1 MRQDDPVRQS
11 VSSLAWWD
19 RLGVQWK
26 LHILIQGTLILI
38 FLVSQQW
45 IVQRFESQEGNE
57 VRSQAS
63 GIADGLINGMNM
75 LMVTG
80 KIGNPANRLLLLK
93 KMSDSPGV
101 VGLRIVRAKQVSDQF
116 GPGLPSEQAVDGYDR
131 EAIESRKPVF
141 LRTQSEN
148 GKPLLR
154 AVIPYIVS
162 ENFRGTNCLMCHHV
176 KVGSV
181 NGAASITI
189 DLSKEESRIQQIR
202 RLLWTGNIAF
212 QIGLSIVIAL
222 FTRIVI
228 VRDIEQP
235 SQKLQSTM
243 LKIRRDGDLSL
254 RAEID
259 GKYKNIDEMAET
271 FNLFVENLEEATKD
285 LMLFA
290 EVIKNTEEAII
301 ISDANNIIVSVN
313 RAFVRITGYSEAE
326 VIGKNPRLLSSGRQ
340 DKEFYLAMWQSIRET
355 GHWQG
360 EIWNRRKSGEIYPEW
375 LSISTVKNSRNE
387 IMRHVAIFMDIT
399 KRKEVEQRIHFLAY
413 YDPLTNLPN
422 RVLFGDRLGQ
432 ALAASRR
439 GGGKVA
445 LLFLDL
451 DRFKGIND
459 SLGHAA
465 GDLLLQ
471 SVADRLKLCIREM
484 DSICRQGGDEFMIML
499 PGIEKRDDVAAIAQK
514 IIAAMSEPH
523 HVDGRNLIVSFSI
536 GISIYPDDADN
547 SEALI
552 QSADAAM
559 YHAKE
564 HGRNNFQFFTADMN
578 AEALDL
584 LSLEADLRRAM
595 ANRELMIHY
604 QPQID
609 NATGEIVGVEALARW
624 FHPERGFVP
633 PSRFVSIAE
642 ESGLIGQLGEWVLR
656 TACAQNKQWQ
666 EEGLVKIPVAV
677 NLSALQFHQKDL
689 VEMIVGILH
698 ETGLE
703 PRYLELEL
711 TEGIIMKNAEST
723 IATLNALKQA
733 GIMLSIDDFGTG
745 YSSLSYLKR
754 FPIDKLKID
763 QSFISDIA
771 TNEDDAMITTT
782 IISMGHNLRLKVIA
796 EGVETEEQIGFL
808 REHQCDET
816 QGYYVSTPLSPEE
829 FAGFIKSRLA

>member
-1 MRQDDPVRQS
+1 MNP
-11 VSSLAWWD
+11 LAWWD
-19 RLGVQWK
+19 RLDVQWK
-26 LHILIQGTLILI
+26 LHILIQGALILI

-45 IVQRFESQEGNE
+45 IVQRFEAQGVNE
-57 VRSQAS
+57 VHSQAS
-63 GIADGLINGMNM
+63 DIADGLINGMNM
-75 LMVTG
+75 LMETG
-80 KIGNPANRLLLLK
+80 KIGDPANRLLLLK

-101 VGLRIVRAKQVSDQF
+101 RELRIVRAKQVSDQF
-116 GPGLPSEQAVDGYDR
+116 GPGLSSEQAVDYLDR
-131 EAIESRKPVF
+131 EAIESGKPVF
-141 LRTQSEN
+141 LRTRAAN

-181 NGAASITI
+181 NGAASIII
-189 DLSKEESRIQQIR
+189 DLSREESRIQQIK

-212 QIGLSIVIAL
+212 QIGLSILIAW

-235 SQKLQSTM
+235 SQKLQAAM
-243 LKIRRDGDLSL
+243 LKIRQEGDLSL
-254 RAEID
+254 RAEIE

-271 FNLFVENLEEATKD
+271 FNLFVENLERATKD
-285 LMLFA
+285 LVLFA

-301 ISDANNIIVSVN
+301 ISDANNVIVSVN

-326 VIGKNPRLLSSGRQ
+326 VIGKNPRILNSGRQ
-340 DKEFYLAMWQSIRET
+340 GKEFYQAMWQSIKEI
-355 GHWQG
+355 GYWQG

-399 KRKEVEQRIHFLAY
+399 KRKEVEQRIHLLAY
-413 YDPLTNLPN
+413 YDPLTSLPN

-451 DRFKGIND
+451 DRFKSIND

-465 GDLLLQ
+465 GDSLLQ

-484 DSICRQGGDEFMIML
+484 DSICRQGGDEFMVLL
-499 PGIEKRDDVAAIAQK
+499 PGIEKREDVAAIAQK
-514 IIAAMSEPH
+514 ILAAMSDPH
-523 HVDGRNLIVSFSI
+523 HIEGRNLVVSFSI
-536 GISIYPDDADN
+536 GISIYPADADTP
-547 SEALI
+547 EALI
-552 QSADAAM
+552 QNADAAM

-564 HGRNNFQFFTADMN
+564 HGRNNFQFFTPDMN

-584 LSLEADLRRAM
+584 LSLEADFRRAM
-595 ANRELMIHY
+595 VNGELQIYY

-609 NATGEIVGVEALARW
+609 NATGAIVGVEALARW
-624 FHPERGFVP
+624 LHPERGFVP

-656 TACAQNKQWQ
+656 TACAQNRKWQ
-666 EEGLVKIPVAV
+666 EDGIVKIPVAV

-689 VEMIVGILH
+689 VELIVGILH

-723 IATLNALKQA
+723 IATLNALKKA
-733 GIMLSIDDFGTG
+733 GVLLSIDDFGTG

-763 QSFISDIA
+763 QSFIRDIA
-771 TNEDDAMITTT
+771 TNENDALITTT
-782 IISMGHNLRLKVIA
+782 IISMGHNLRFRVIA
-796 EGVETEEQIGFL
+796 EGVETAEQISFL
-808 REHQCDET
+808 KEHQCDET
-816 QGYYVSTPLSPEE
+816 QGYYVSTPLPPEE
-829 FAGFIKSRLA
+829 FASFIKSRLD

>member
-1 MRQDDPVRQS
+1 MPMNP
-11 VSSLAWWD
+11 LAWWD
-19 RLGVQWK
+19 RLDVQWK
-26 LHILIQGTLILI
+26 LHILIQGALILI

-45 IVQRFESQEGNE
+45 IVQRFEAQGVNE
-57 VRSQAS
+57 VHSQAS
-63 GIADGLINGMNM
+63 DIADGLINGMNM
-75 LMVTG
+75 LMETG
-80 KIGNPANRLLLLK
+80 KIGDPANRLLLLK

-101 VGLRIVRAKQVSDQF
+101 RELRIVRAKQVSDQF
-116 GPGLPSEQAVDGYDR
+116 GPGLSSEQAVDYLDR
-131 EAIESRKPVF
+131 EAIESGKPVF
-141 LRTQSEN
+141 LRTRAAN

-181 NGAASITI
+181 NGAASIII
-189 DLSKEESRIQQIR
+189 DLSREESRIQQIK

-212 QIGLSIVIAL
+212 QIGLSILIAW

-235 SQKLQSTM
+235 SQKLQAAM
-243 LKIRRDGDLSL
+243 LKIRQEGDLSL
-254 RAEID
+254 RAEIE

-271 FNLFVENLEEATKD
+271 FNLFVENLERATKD
-285 LMLFA
+285 LVLFA

-301 ISDANNIIVSVN
+301 ISDANNVIVSVN

-326 VIGKNPRLLSSGRQ
+326 VIGKNPRILNSGRQ
-340 DKEFYLAMWQSIRET
+340 GKEFYQAMWQSIKEI
-355 GHWQG
+355 GYWQG

-399 KRKEVEQRIHFLAY
+399 KRKEVEQRIHLLAY
-413 YDPLTNLPN
+413 YDPLTSLPN

-451 DRFKGIND
+451 DRFKSIND

-465 GDLLLQ
+465 GDSLLQ

-484 DSICRQGGDEFMIML
+484 DSICRQGGDEFMVLL
-499 PGIEKRDDVAAIAQK
+499 PGIEKREDVAAIAQK
-514 IIAAMSEPH
+514 ILAAMSDPH
-523 HVDGRNLIVSFSI
+523 YIEGRNLVVSFSI
-536 GISIYPDDADN
+536 GISIYPADADTP
-547 SEALI
+547 EALI
-552 QSADAAM
+552 QNADAAM

-564 HGRNNFQFFTADMN
+564 HGRNNFQFFTPDMN

-584 LSLEADLRRAM
+584 LSLEADFRRAM
-595 ANRELMIHY
+595 VNGELQIYY

-609 NATGEIVGVEALARW
+609 NATGAIVGVEALARW
-624 FHPERGFVP
+624 LHPERGFVP

-656 TACAQNKQWQ
+656 TACAQNRKWQ
-666 EEGLVKIPVAV
+666 EDGIVKIPVAV

-689 VEMIVGILH
+689 VELIVGILH

-723 IATLNALKQA
+723 IATLNALKKA
-733 GIMLSIDDFGTG
+733 GVLLSIDDFGTG

-763 QSFISDIA
+763 QSFIRDVA
-771 TNEDDAMITTT
+771 TNENDALITTT
-782 IISMGHNLRLKVIA
+782 IISMGHNLRFKVIA
-796 EGVETEEQIGFL
+796 EGVETAEQISFL
-808 REHQCDET
+808 KEHQCDET
-816 QGYYVSTPLSPEE
+816 QGYYVSTPLPPEKLVR
-829 FAGFIKSRLA
+829 FIQSRAA

>member
-1 MRQDDPVRQS
+1 MPMNP
-11 VSSLAWWD
+11 LAWWD
-19 RLGVQWK
+19 RLDVQWK
-26 LHILIQGTLILI
+26 LHILIQGALILI
-38 FLVSQQW
+38 FLISQQW
-45 IVQRFESQEGNE
+45 IVQRFEAQGVNE
-57 VRSQAS
+57 VHSQAS
-63 GIADGLINGMNM
+63 DIADGLINGMNM
-75 LMVTG
+75 LMETG
-80 KIGNPANRLLLLK
+80 KIGDPANRLLLLK

-101 VGLRIVRAKQVSDQF
+101 RELRIVRAKQVSDQF
-116 GPGLPSEQAVDGYDR
+116 GPGLSSEQAVDYLDR
-131 EAIESRKPVF
+131 EAIESGKPVF
-141 LRTQSEN
+141 LRTRAAN
-148 GKPLLR
+148 GNPLLR

-181 NGAASITI
+181 NGAASIII
-189 DLSKEESRIQQIR
+189 DLSREESRIQQIK

-212 QIGLSIVIAL
+212 QIGLSILIAW

-235 SQKLQSTM
+235 SQKLQAAM
-243 LKIRRDGDLSL
+243 LKIRQEGDLSL
-254 RAEID
+254 RAEIE

-271 FNLFVENLEEATKD
+271 FNLFVENLERATKD
-285 LMLFA
+285 LVLFA

-301 ISDANNIIVSVN
+301 ISDANNVIVSVN

-326 VIGKNPRLLSSGRQ
+326 VIGKNPRILNSGRQ
-340 DKEFYLAMWQSIRET
+340 GKEFYQAMWQSIKEI
-355 GHWQG
+355 GYWQG

-399 KRKEVEQRIHFLAY
+399 KRKEVEQRIHLLAY
-413 YDPLTNLPN
+413 YDPLTSLPN

-451 DRFKGIND
+451 DRFKSIND

-465 GDLLLQ
+465 GDSLLQ

-484 DSICRQGGDEFMIML
+484 DSICRQGGDEFMVLL
-499 PGIEKRDDVAAIAQK
+499 PGIEKREDVAAIAQK
-514 IIAAMSEPH
+514 ILAAMSDPH
-523 HVDGRNLIVSFSI
+523 YIEGRNLVVSFSI
-536 GISIYPDDADN
+536 GISIYPADADTP
-547 SEALI
+547 EALI
-552 QSADAAM
+552 QNADAAM

-564 HGRNNFQFFTADMN
+564 HGRNNFQFFTPDMN

-584 LSLEADLRRAM
+584 LSLEADFRRAM
-595 ANRELMIHY
+595 VNGELQIYY

-609 NATGEIVGVEALARW
+609 NATGAIVGVEALARW
-624 FHPERGFVP
+624 LHPERGFVP

-656 TACAQNKQWQ
+656 TACAQNRKWQ
-666 EEGLVKIPVAV
+666 EDGIVKIPVAV

-689 VEMIVGILH
+689 VELIVGILH

-723 IATLNALKQA
+723 IATLNALKKA
-733 GIMLSIDDFGTG
+733 GVLLSIDDFGTG

-763 QSFISDIA
+763 QSFIRDVA
-771 TNEDDAMITTT
+771 TNENDALITTT
-782 IISMGHNLRLKVIA
+782 IISMGHNLRFKVIA
-796 EGVETEEQIGFL
+796 EGVETAEQISFL
-808 REHQCDET
+808 KEHQCDET
-816 QGYYVSTPLSPEE
+816 QGYYISTPLSPEKLVR
-829 FAGFIKSRLA
+829 FIQSRAA

>member
-1 MRQDDPVRQS
+1 MPMNP
-11 VSSLAWWD
+11 LAWWD
-19 RLGVQWK
+19 RLDVQWK
-26 LHILIQGTLILI
+26 LHILIQGALILI

-45 IVQRFESQEGNE
+45 IVQRFEAQGVNE
-57 VRSQAS
+57 VHSQAS
-63 GIADGLINGMNM
+63 DIADGLINGMNM
-75 LMVTG
+75 LMETG
-80 KIGNPANRLLLLK
+80 KIGDPANRLLLLK

-101 VGLRIVRAKQVSDQF
+101 RELRIVRAKQVSDQF
-116 GPGLPSEQAVDGYDR
+116 GPGLSSEQAVDYLDR
-131 EAIESRKPVF
+131 EAIESGKPVF
-141 LRTQSEN
+141 LRTRAAN
-148 GKPLLR
+148 GNPLLR

-181 NGAASITI
+181 NGAASIII
-189 DLSKEESRIQQIR
+189 DLSREESRIQQIK

-212 QIGLSIVIAL
+212 QIGLSILIAW

-235 SQKLQSTM
+235 SQKLQAAM
-243 LKIRRDGDLSL
+243 LKIRQEGDLSL
-254 RAEID
+254 RAEIE

-271 FNLFVENLEEATKD
+271 FNLFVENLERATKD
-285 LMLFA
+285 LVLFA

-301 ISDANNIIVSVN
+301 ISDANNVIVSVN

-326 VIGKNPRLLSSGRQ
+326 VIGKNPRILNSGRQ
-340 DKEFYLAMWQSIRET
+340 GKEFYQAMWQSIKEI
-355 GHWQG
+355 GYWQG

-399 KRKEVEQRIHFLAY
+399 KRKEVEQRIHLLAY
-413 YDPLTNLPN
+413 YDPLTSLPN

-439 GGGKVA
+439 GGGKVV

-451 DRFKGIND
+451 DRFKSIND

-465 GDLLLQ
+465 GDSLLQ

-484 DSICRQGGDEFMIML
+484 DSICRQGGDEFMVLL
-499 PGIEKRDDVAAIAQK
+499 PGIEKREDVATITQK
-514 IIAAMSEPH
+514 ILAAMSDPH
-523 HVDGRNLIVSFSI
+523 YIEGRNLVVSFSI
-536 GISIYPDDADN
+536 GISIYPADADTP
-547 SEALI
+547 EALI
-552 QSADAAM
+552 QNADAAM

-564 HGRNNFQFFTADMN
+564 HGRNNFQFFTPDMN

-584 LSLEADLRRAM
+584 LSLEADFRRAM
-595 ANRELMIHY
+595 VNGELQIYY

-609 NATGEIVGVEALARW
+609 NATGAIVGVEALARW
-624 FHPERGFVP
+624 LHPERGFVP

-656 TACAQNKQWQ
+656 TACAQNRKWQ
-666 EEGLVKIPVAV
+666 EDGIVKIPVAV

-689 VEMIVGILH
+689 VELIVGILH

-723 IATLNALKQA
+723 IATLNALKKA
-733 GIMLSIDDFGTG
+733 GVLLSIDDFGTG

-763 QSFISDIA
+763 QSFIRDIA
-771 TNEDDAMITTT
+771 TNENDALITTT
-782 IISMGHNLRLKVIA
+782 IISMGHNLRFRVIA
-796 EGVETEEQIGFL
+796 EGVETAEQISFL
-808 REHQCDET
+808 KEHQCDET
-816 QGYYVSTPLSPEE
+816 QGYFVSTPLPPEE
-829 FAGFIKSRLA
+829 FASFIKSRLD

>member
-1 MRQDDPVRQS
+1 MPMNP
-11 VSSLAWWD
+11 LAWWD
-19 RLGVQWK
+19 RLDVQWK
-26 LHILIQGTLILI
+26 LHILIQGALILI

-45 IVQRFESQEGNE
+45 IVQRFEAQGVNE
-57 VRSQAS
+57 VHSQAS
-63 GIADGLINGMNM
+63 DIADGLINGMNM
-75 LMVTG
+75 LMETG
-80 KIGNPANRLLLLK
+80 KIGDPANRLLLLK

-101 VGLRIVRAKQVSDQF
+101 RELRIVRAKQVSDQF
-116 GPGLPSEQAVDGYDR
+116 GPGLSSEQAVDYLDR
-131 EAIESRKPVF
+131 EAIESGKPVF
-141 LRTQSEN
+141 LRTRAAN

-181 NGAASITI
+181 NGAASIII
-189 DLSKEESRIQQIR
+189 DLSREESRIQQIK

-212 QIGLSIVIAL
+212 QIGLSILIAW

-235 SQKLQSTM
+235 SQKLQAAM
-243 LKIRRDGDLSL
+243 LKIRQEGDLSL
-254 RAEID
+254 RAEIE

-271 FNLFVENLEEATKD
+271 FNLFVENLERATKD
-285 LMLFA
+285 LVLFA

-301 ISDANNIIVSVN
+301 ISDANNVIVSVN

-326 VIGKNPRLLSSGRQ
+326 VIGKNPRILNSGRQ
-340 DKEFYLAMWQSIRET
+340 GKEFYQAMWQSIKEI
-355 GHWQG
+355 GYWQG

-399 KRKEVEQRIHFLAY
+399 KRKEVEQRIHLLAY
-413 YDPLTNLPN
+413 YDPLTSLPN

-451 DRFKGIND
+451 DRFKSIND

-465 GDLLLQ
+465 GDSLLQ

-484 DSICRQGGDEFMIML
+484 DSICRQGGDEFMVLL
-499 PGIEKRDDVAAIAQK
+499 PGIEKREDVAAIAQK
-514 IIAAMSEPH
+514 ILAAMSDPH
-523 HVDGRNLIVSFSI
+523 HIEGRNLVVSFSI
-536 GISIYPDDADN
+536 GISIYPADADTP
-547 SEALI
+547 EALI
-552 QSADAAM
+552 QNADAAM

-564 HGRNNFQFFTADMN
+564 HGRNNFQFFTPDMN

-584 LSLEADLRRAM
+584 LSLEADFRRAM
-595 ANRELMIHY
+595 VNGELQIYY

-609 NATGEIVGVEALARW
+609 NATGAIVGVEALARW
-624 FHPERGFVP
+624 LHPERGFVP

-656 TACAQNKQWQ
+656 TACAQNRKWQ
-666 EEGLVKIPVAV
+666 EDGIVKIPVAV

-689 VEMIVGILH
+689 VELIVGILH

-723 IATLNALKQA
+723 IATLNALKKA
-733 GIMLSIDDFGTG
+733 GVLLSIDDFGTG

-763 QSFISDIA
+763 QSFIRDIA
-771 TNEDDAMITTT
+771 TNENDALITTT
-782 IISMGHNLRLKVIA
+782 IISMGHNLRFRVIA
-796 EGVETEEQIGFL
+796 EGVETAEQISFL
-808 REHQCDET
+808 KEHQCDET
-816 QGYYVSTPLSPEE
+816 QGYFVSTPLPPEKLVR
-829 FAGFIKSRLA
+829 FIQSRAA

>member
-1 MRQDDPVRQS
+1 MPMNP
-11 VSSLAWWD
+11 LAWWD

-26 LHILIQGTLILI
+26 LHILIQGALILI

-45 IVQRFESQEGNE
+45 IVQRFEAQGVNE
-57 VRSQAS
+57 VHSQAS
-63 GIADGLINGMNM
+63 DIADGLINGMNM
-75 LMVTG
+75 LMETG
-80 KIGNPANRLLLLK
+80 KIGDPANRLLLLK

-101 VGLRIVRAKQVSDQF
+101 RELRIVRAKQVSDQF
-116 GPGLPSEQAVDGYDR
+116 GPGLSSEQAVDYLDR
-131 EAIESRKPVF
+131 EAIESGKPVF
-141 LRTQSEN
+141 LRTRAAN
-148 GKPLLR
+148 GNPLLR

-181 NGAASITI
+181 NGAASIII
-189 DLSKEESRIQQIR
+189 DLSREESRIQQIK

-212 QIGLSIVIAL
+212 QIGLSILIAW

-235 SQKLQSTM
+235 SQKLQAAM
-243 LKIRRDGDLSL
+243 LKIRQEGDLSL
-254 RAEID
+254 RAEIE

-271 FNLFVENLEEATKD
+271 FNLFVENLERATKD
-285 LMLFA
+285 LVLFA

-301 ISDANNIIVSVN
+301 ISDANNVIVSVN

-326 VIGKNPRLLSSGRQ
+326 VIGKNPRILNSGRQ
-340 DKEFYLAMWQSIRET
+340 GKEFYQAMWQSIKEI
-355 GHWQG
+355 GYWQG

-399 KRKEVEQRIHFLAY
+399 KRKEVEQRIHLLAY
-413 YDPLTNLPN
+413 YDPLTSLPN

-451 DRFKGIND
+451 DRFKSIND

-465 GDLLLQ
+465 GDSLLQ

-484 DSICRQGGDEFMIML
+484 DSICRQGGDEFMVLL
-499 PGIEKRDDVAAIAQK
+499 PGIEKREDVAAIAQK
-514 IIAAMSEPH
+514 IIAAMSDPH
-523 HVDGRNLIVSFSI
+523 YIEGRNLVVSFSI
-536 GISIYPDDADN
+536 GISIYPADADTP
-547 SEALI
+547 EALI
-552 QSADAAM
+552 QNADAAM

-564 HGRNNFQFFTADMN
+564 HGRNNFQFFTPDMN

-584 LSLEADLRRAM
+584 LSLEADFRRAM
-595 ANRELMIHY
+595 VNGELQIYY

-609 NATGEIVGVEALARW
+609 NATGAIVGVEALARW
-624 FHPERGFVP
+624 LHPERGFVP

-656 TACAQNKQWQ
+656 TACAQNRKWQ
-666 EEGLVKIPVAV
+666 EDGIVKIPVAV

-689 VEMIVGILH
+689 VELIVGILH

-723 IATLNALKQA
+723 IATLNALKKA
-733 GIMLSIDDFGTG
+733 GVLLSIDDFGTG

-763 QSFISDIA
+763 QSFIRDVA
-771 TNEDDAMITTT
+771 TNENDALITTT
-782 IISMGHNLRLKVIA
+782 IISMGHNLRFRVIA
-796 EGVETEEQIGFL
+796 EGVETAEQISFL
-808 REHQCDET
+808 KEHQCDET
-816 QGYYVSTPLSPEE
+816 QGYFVSTPLPPEE
-829 FAGFIKSRLA
+829 FASFIKSRLD

>member
-1 MRQDDPVRQS
+1 MNP
-11 VSSLAWWD
+11 LAWWD

-26 LHILIQGTLILI
+26 LHILIQGALILI

-45 IVQRFESQEGNE
+45 IVQRFEAQGVNE
-57 VRSQAS
+57 VHSQAS
-63 GIADGLINGMNM
+63 DIADGLINGMNM
-75 LMVTG
+75 LMETG
-80 KIGNPANRLLLLK
+80 KIGDPANRLLLLK

-101 VGLRIVRAKQVSDQF
+101 RELRIVRAKQVSDQF
-116 GPGLPSEQAVDGYDR
+116 GPGLSSEQAVDYLDR
-131 EAIESRKPVF
+131 EAIESGKPVF
-141 LRTQSEN
+141 LRTRAAN
-148 GKPLLR
+148 GNPLLR

-181 NGAASITI
+181 NGAASIII
-189 DLSKEESRIQQIR
+189 DLSREESRIQQIK

-212 QIGLSIVIAL
+212 QIGLSILIAW

-235 SQKLQSTM
+235 SQKLQAAM
-243 LKIRRDGDLSL
+243 LKIRQEGDLSL
-254 RAEID
+254 RAEIE

-271 FNLFVENLEEATKD
+271 FNLFVENLERATKD
-285 LMLFA
+285 LVLFA

-301 ISDANNIIVSVN
+301 ISDANNVIVSVN

-326 VIGKNPRLLSSGRQ
+326 VIGKNPRILNSGRQ
-340 DKEFYLAMWQSIRET
+340 GKEFYQAMWQSIKEI
-355 GHWQG
+355 GYWQG

-399 KRKEVEQRIHFLAY
+399 KRKEVEQRIHLLAY
-413 YDPLTNLPN
+413 YDPLTSLPN

-451 DRFKGIND
+451 DRFKSIND

-465 GDLLLQ
+465 GDSLLQ

-484 DSICRQGGDEFMIML
+484 DSICRQGGDEFMVLL
-499 PGIEKRDDVAAIAQK
+499 PGIEKREDVAAIAQK
-514 IIAAMSEPH
+514 IIAAMSDPH
-523 HVDGRNLIVSFSI
+523 YIEGRNLVVSFSI
-536 GISIYPDDADN
+536 GISIYPADADTP
-547 SEALI
+547 EALI
-552 QSADAAM
+552 QNADAAM

-564 HGRNNFQFFTADMN
+564 HGRNNFQFFTPDMN

-584 LSLEADLRRAM
+584 LSLEADFRRAM
-595 ANRELMIHY
+595 VNGELQIYY

-609 NATGEIVGVEALARW
+609 NATGAIVGVEALARW
-624 FHPERGFVP
+624 LHPERGFVP

-656 TACAQNKQWQ
+656 TACAQNRKWQ
-666 EEGLVKIPVAV
+666 EDGIVKIPVAV

-689 VEMIVGILH
+689 VELIVGILH

-723 IATLNALKQA
+723 IATLNALKKA
-733 GIMLSIDDFGTG
+733 GVLLSIDDFGTG

-763 QSFISDIA
+763 QSFIRDVA
-771 TNEDDAMITTT
+771 TNENDALITTT
-782 IISMGHNLRLKVIA
+782 IISMGHNLRFRVIA
-796 EGVETEEQIGFL
+796 EGVETAEQISFL
-808 REHQCDET
+808 KEHQCDET
-816 QGYYVSTPLSPEE
+816 QGYFVSTPLPPEE
-829 FAGFIKSRLA
+829 FASFIKSRLD

>member
-1 MRQDDPVRQS
+1 MPMNP
-11 VSSLAWWD
+11 LAWWD
-19 RLGVQWK
+19 RLDVQWK
-26 LHILIQGTLILI
+26 LHILIQGALILI

-45 IVQRFESQEGNE
+45 IVQRFEAQGVNE
-57 VRSQAS
+57 VHSQAS
-63 GIADGLINGMNM
+63 DIADGLINGMNM
-75 LMVTG
+75 LMETG
-80 KIGNPANRLLLLK
+80 KIGDPANRLLLLK

-101 VGLRIVRAKQVSDQF
+101 RELRIVRAKQVSDQF
-116 GPGLPSEQAVDGYDR
+116 GPGLSSEQAVDYLDR
-131 EAIESRKPVF
+131 EAIESGKPVF
-141 LRTQSEN
+141 LRTRAAN

-181 NGAASITI
+181 NGAASIII
-189 DLSKEESRIQQIR
+189 DLSREESRIQQIK

-212 QIGLSIVIAL
+212 QIGLSILIAW

-235 SQKLQSTM
+235 SQKLQAAM
-243 LKIRRDGDLSL
+243 LKIRQEGDLSL
-254 RAEID
+254 RAEIE

-271 FNLFVENLEEATKD
+271 FNLFVENLERATKD
-285 LMLFA
+285 LVLFA

-301 ISDANNIIVSVN
+301 ISDANNVIVSVN

-326 VIGKNPRLLSSGRQ
+326 VIGKNPRILNSGRQ
-340 DKEFYLAMWQSIRET
+340 GKEFYQAMWQSIKEI
-355 GHWQG
+355 GYWQG

-399 KRKEVEQRIHFLAY
+399 KRKEVEQRIHLLAY
-413 YDPLTNLPN
+413 YDPLTSLPN

-451 DRFKGIND
+451 DRFKSIND

-465 GDLLLQ
+465 GDSLLQ

-484 DSICRQGGDEFMIML
+484 DSICRQGGDEFMVLL
-499 PGIEKRDDVAAIAQK
+499 PGIEKREDVAAIAQK
-514 IIAAMSEPH
+514 ILAAMSDPH
-523 HVDGRNLIVSFSI
+523 HIEGRNLVVSFSI
-536 GISIYPDDADN
+536 GISIYPADADTP
-547 SEALI
+547 EALI
-552 QSADAAM
+552 QNADAAM

-564 HGRNNFQFFTADMN
+564 HGRNNFQFFTPDMN

-584 LSLEADLRRAM
+584 LSLEADFRRAM
-595 ANRELMIHY
+595 VNGELQIYY

-609 NATGEIVGVEALARW
+609 NATGAIVGVEALARW
-624 FHPERGFVP
+624 LHPERGFVP

-656 TACAQNKQWQ
+656 TACAQNRKWQ
-666 EEGLVKIPVAV
+666 EDGIVKIPVAV

-689 VEMIVGILH
+689 VELIVGILH

-723 IATLNALKQA
+723 IATLNALKKA
-733 GIMLSIDDFGTG
+733 GVLLSIDDFGTG

-763 QSFISDIA
+763 QSFIRDIA
-771 TNEDDAMITTT
+771 TNENDALITTT
-782 IISMGHNLRLKVIA
+782 IISMGHNLRFRVIA
-796 EGVETEEQIGFL
+796 EGVETAEQISFL
-808 REHQCDET
+808 KEHQCDET
-816 QGYYVSTPLSPEE
+816 QGYYVSTPLPPEE
-829 FAGFIKSRLA
+829 FASFIKSRLD

>member
-1 MRQDDPVRQS
+1 MNP
-11 VSSLAWWD
+11 LAWWD
-19 RLGVQWK
+19 RLDVQWK
-26 LHILIQGTLILI
+26 LHILIQGALILI
-38 FLVSQQW
+38 FLISQQW
-45 IVQRFESQEGNE
+45 IVQRFEAQGVNE
-57 VRSQAS
+57 VHSQAS
-63 GIADGLINGMNM
+63 DIADGLINGMNM
-75 LMVTG
+75 LMETG
-80 KIGNPANRLLLLK
+80 KIGDPANRLLLLK

-101 VGLRIVRAKQVSDQF
+101 RELRIVRAKQVSDQF
-116 GPGLPSEQAVDGYDR
+116 GPGLSSEQAVDYLDR
-131 EAIESRKPVF
+131 EAIESGKPVF
-141 LRTQSEN
+141 LRTRAAN
-148 GKPLLR
+148 GNPLLR

-181 NGAASITI
+181 NGAASIII
-189 DLSKEESRIQQIR
+189 DLSREESRIQQIK

-212 QIGLSIVIAL
+212 QIGLSILIAW

-235 SQKLQSTM
+235 SQKLQAAM
-243 LKIRRDGDLSL
+243 LKIRQEGDLSL
-254 RAEID
+254 RAEIE

-271 FNLFVENLEEATKD
+271 FNLFVENLERATKD
-285 LMLFA
+285 LVLFA

-301 ISDANNIIVSVN
+301 ISDANNVIVSVN

-326 VIGKNPRLLSSGRQ
+326 VIGKNPRILNSGRQ
-340 DKEFYLAMWQSIRET
+340 GKEFYQAMWQSIKEI
-355 GHWQG
+355 GYWQG

-399 KRKEVEQRIHFLAY
+399 KRKEVEQRIHLLAY
-413 YDPLTNLPN
+413 YDPLTSLPN

-484 DSICRQGGDEFMIML
+484 DSICRQGGDEFMVLL
-499 PGIEKRDDVAAIAQK
+499 PGIEKREDVAAIAQK
-514 IIAAMSEPH
+514 ILAAMSDPH
-523 HVDGRNLIVSFSI
+523 YIEGRNLVVSFSI
-536 GISIYPDDADN
+536 GISIYPADADTP
-547 SEALI
+547 EALI
-552 QSADAAM
+552 QNADAAM

-564 HGRNNFQFFTADMN
+564 HGRNNFQFFTPDMN

-584 LSLEADLRRAM
+584 LSLEADFRRAM
-595 ANRELMIHY
+595 VNGELQIYY

-609 NATGEIVGVEALARW
+609 NATGAIVGVEALARW
-624 FHPERGFVP
+624 LHPERGFVP

-656 TACAQNKQWQ
+656 TACAQNRKWQ
-666 EEGLVKIPVAV
+666 EDGIVKIPVAV

-689 VEMIVGILH
+689 VELIVGILH

-723 IATLNALKQA
+723 IATLNALKKA
-733 GIMLSIDDFGTG
+733 GVLLSIDDFGTG

-763 QSFISDIA
+763 QSFIRDVA
-771 TNEDDAMITTT
+771 TNENDALITTT
-782 IISMGHNLRLKVIA
+782 IISMGHNLRFKVIA
-796 EGVETEEQIGFL
+796 EGVETAEQISFL
-808 REHQCDET
+808 KEHQCDET
-816 QGYYVSTPLSPEE
+816 QGYYVSTPLPPEKLVR
-829 FAGFIKSRLA
+829 FIQSRAA

>member
-1 MRQDDPVRQS
+1 MNP
-11 VSSLAWWD
+11 LAWWD

-26 LHILIQGTLILI
+26 LHILIQGALILI

-45 IVQRFESQEGNE
+45 IVQRFEAQGVNE
-57 VRSQAS
+57 VHSQAS
-63 GIADGLINGMNM
+63 DIADGLINGMNM
-75 LMVTG
+75 LMETG
-80 KIGNPANRLLLLK
+80 KIGDPANRLLLLK

-101 VGLRIVRAKQVSDQF
+101 RELRIVRAKQVSDQF
-116 GPGLPSEQAVDGYDR
+116 GPGLSSEQAVDYLDR
-131 EAIESRKPVF
+131 EAIESGKPVF
-141 LRTQSEN
+141 LRTRAAN

-181 NGAASITI
+181 NGAASIII
-189 DLSKEESRIQQIR
+189 DLSREESRIQQIK

-212 QIGLSIVIAL
+212 QIGLSILIAW

-235 SQKLQSTM
+235 SQKLQAAM
-243 LKIRRDGDLSL
+243 LKIRQEGDLSL
-254 RAEID
+254 RAEIE

-271 FNLFVENLEEATKD
+271 FNLFVENLERATKD
-285 LMLFA
+285 LVLFA

-301 ISDANNIIVSVN
+301 ISDANNVIVSVN

-326 VIGKNPRLLSSGRQ
+326 VIGKNPRILNSGRQ
-340 DKEFYLAMWQSIRET
+340 GKEFYQAMWQSIKEI
-355 GHWQG
+355 GYWQG

-399 KRKEVEQRIHFLAY
+399 KRKEVEQRIHLLAY
-413 YDPLTNLPN
+413 YDPLTSLPN

-451 DRFKGIND
+451 DRFKSIND

-465 GDLLLQ
+465 GDSLLQ

-484 DSICRQGGDEFMIML
+484 DSICRQGGDEFMVLL
-499 PGIEKRDDVAAIAQK
+499 PGIEKREDVAAIAQK
-514 IIAAMSEPH
+514 ILAAMSDPH
-523 HVDGRNLIVSFSI
+523 YIEGRNLVVSFSI
-536 GISIYPDDADN
+536 GISIYPADADTP
-547 SEALI
+547 EALI
-552 QSADAAM
+552 QNADAAM

-564 HGRNNFQFFTADMN
+564 HGRNNFQFFTPDMN

-584 LSLEADLRRAM
+584 LSLEADFRRAM
-595 ANRELMIHY
+595 VNGELQIYY

-609 NATGEIVGVEALARW
+609 NATGAIVGVEALARW
-624 FHPERGFVP
+624 LHPERGFVP

-656 TACAQNKQWQ
+656 TACAQNRKWQ
-666 EEGLVKIPVAV
+666 EDGIVKIPVAV

-689 VEMIVGILH
+689 VELIVGILH

-723 IATLNALKQA
+723 IATLNALKKA
-733 GIMLSIDDFGTG
+733 GVLLSIDDFGTG

-763 QSFISDIA
+763 QSFIRDVA
-771 TNEDDAMITTT
+771 TNENDALITTT
-782 IISMGHNLRLKVIA
+782 IISMGHNLRFRVIA
-796 EGVETEEQIGFL
+796 EGVETAEQISFL
-808 REHQCDET
+808 KEHQCDET
-816 QGYYVSTPLSPEE
+816 QGYYVSTPLPPEKLVR
-829 FAGFIKSRLA
+829 FIQSRAA

>member
-1 MRQDDPVRQS
+1 MPMNP
-11 VSSLAWWD
+11 LAWWD
-19 RLGVQWK
+19 RLDVQWK
-26 LHILIQGTLILI
+26 LHILIQGALILI

-45 IVQRFESQEGNE
+45 IVQRFEAQGVNE
-57 VRSQAS
+57 VHSQAS
-63 GIADGLINGMNM
+63 DIADGLINGMNM
-75 LMVTG
+75 LMETG
-80 KIGNPANRLLLLK
+80 KIGDPANRLLLLK

-101 VGLRIVRAKQVSDQF
+101 RELRIVRAKQVSDQF
-116 GPGLPSEQAVDGYDR
+116 GPGLSSEQAVDYLDR
-131 EAIESRKPVF
+131 EAIESGKPVF
-141 LRTQSEN
+141 LRTRAAN

-181 NGAASITI
+181 NGAASIII
-189 DLSKEESRIQQIR
+189 DLSREESRIQQIK

-212 QIGLSIVIAL
+212 QIGLSILIAW

-235 SQKLQSTM
+235 SQKLQAAM
-243 LKIRRDGDLSL
+243 LKIRQEGDLSL
-254 RAEID
+254 RAEIE

-271 FNLFVENLEEATKD
+271 FNLFVENLERATKD
-285 LMLFA
+285 LVLFA

-301 ISDANNIIVSVN
+301 ISDANNVIVSVN

-326 VIGKNPRLLSSGRQ
+326 VIGKNPRILNSGRQ
-340 DKEFYLAMWQSIRET
+340 GKEFYQAMWQSIKEI
-355 GHWQG
+355 GYWQG

-399 KRKEVEQRIHFLAY
+399 KRKEVEQRIHLLAY
-413 YDPLTNLPN
+413 YDPLTSLPN

-451 DRFKGIND
+451 DRFKSIND

-465 GDLLLQ
+465 GDSLLQ

-484 DSICRQGGDEFMIML
+484 DSICRQGGDEFMVLL
-499 PGIEKRDDVAAIAQK
+499 PGIEKREDVAAIAQK
-514 IIAAMSEPH
+514 ILAAMSDPH
-523 HVDGRNLIVSFSI
+523 YIEGRNLVVSFSI
-536 GISIYPDDADN
+536 GISIYPADADTP
-547 SEALI
+547 EALI
-552 QSADAAM
+552 QNADAAM

-564 HGRNNFQFFTADMN
+564 HGRNNFQFFTPDMN

-584 LSLEADLRRAM
+584 LSLEADFRRAM
-595 ANRELMIHY
+595 VNGELQIYY

-609 NATGEIVGVEALARW
+609 NATGAIVGVEALARW
-624 FHPERGFVP
+624 LHPERGFVP

-656 TACAQNKQWQ
+656 TACAQNRKWQ
-666 EEGLVKIPVAV
+666 EDGIVKIPVAV

-689 VEMIVGILH
+689 VELIVGILH

-723 IATLNALKQA
+723 IATLNALKKA
-733 GIMLSIDDFGTG
+733 GVLLSIDDFGTG

-763 QSFISDIA
+763 QSFIRDVA
-771 TNEDDAMITTT
+771 TNENDALITTT
-782 IISMGHNLRLKVIA
+782 IISMGHNLRFRVIA
-796 EGVETEEQIGFL
+796 EGVETAEQISFL
-808 REHQCDET
+808 KEHQCDET
-816 QGYYVSTPLSPEE
+816 QGYYVSTPLPPEKLVR
-829 FAGFIKSRLA
+829 FIQSRAA

>member
-1 MRQDDPVRQS
+1 MPMNP
-11 VSSLAWWD
+11 LAWWD
-19 RLGVQWK
+19 RLDVQWK
-26 LHILIQGTLILI
+26 LHILIQGALILI

-45 IVQRFESQEGNE
+45 IVQRFEAQGVNE
-57 VRSQAS
+57 VHSQAS
-63 GIADGLINGMNM
+63 DIADGLINGMNM
-75 LMVTG
+75 LMETG
-80 KIGNPANRLLLLK
+80 KIGDPANRLLLLK

-101 VGLRIVRAKQVSDQF
+101 RELRIVRAKQVSDQF
-116 GPGLPSEQAVDGYDR
+116 GPGLSSEQAVDYLDR
-131 EAIESRKPVF
+131 EAIESGKPVF
-141 LRTQSEN
+141 LRTRAAN
-148 GKPLLR
+148 GNPLLR

-181 NGAASITI
+181 NGAASIII
-189 DLSKEESRIQQIR
+189 DLSREESRIQQIK

-212 QIGLSIVIAL
+212 QIGLSILIAW

-235 SQKLQSTM
+235 SQKLQAAM
-243 LKIRRDGDLSL
+243 LKIRQEGDLSL
-254 RAEID
+254 RAEIE

-271 FNLFVENLEEATKD
+271 FNLFVENLERATKD
-285 LMLFA
+285 LVLFA

-301 ISDANNIIVSVN
+301 ISDANNVIVSVN

-326 VIGKNPRLLSSGRQ
+326 VIGKNPRILNSGRQ
-340 DKEFYLAMWQSIRET
+340 GKEFYQAMWQSIKEI
-355 GHWQG
+355 GYWQG

-399 KRKEVEQRIHFLAY
+399 KRKEVEQRIHLLAY
-413 YDPLTNLPN
+413 YDPLTSLPN

-451 DRFKGIND
+451 DRFKSIND

-465 GDLLLQ
+465 GDSLLQ

-484 DSICRQGGDEFMIML
+484 DSICRQGGDEFMVLL
-499 PGIEKRDDVAAIAQK
+499 PGIEKREDVATIAQK
-514 IIAAMSEPH
+514 ILAAMSDPH
-523 HVDGRNLIVSFSI
+523 YIEGRNLVVSFSI
-536 GISIYPDDADN
+536 GISIYPADADTP
-547 SEALI
+547 EALI
-552 QSADAAM
+552 QNADAAM

-564 HGRNNFQFFTADMN
+564 HGRNNFQFFTPDMN

-584 LSLEADLRRAM
+584 LSLEADFRRAM
-595 ANRELMIHY
+595 VNGEFQIYY

-609 NATGEIVGVEALARW
+609 NATGAIVGVEALARW
-624 FHPERGFVP
+624 LHPERGFVP

-656 TACAQNKQWQ
+656 TACAQNRKWQ
-666 EEGLVKIPVAV
+666 EDGIVKIPVAV

-689 VEMIVGILH
+689 VELIVGILH

-723 IATLNALKQA
+723 IATLNALKKA
-733 GIMLSIDDFGTG
+733 GVLLSIDDFGTG

-763 QSFISDIA
+763 QSFIRDIA
-771 TNEDDAMITTT
+771 TNENDALITTT
-782 IISMGHNLRLKVIA
+782 IISMGHNLRFRVIA
-796 EGVETEEQIGFL
+796 EGVETAEQISFL
-808 REHQCDET
+808 KEHQCDET
-816 QGYYVSTPLSPEE
+816 QGYYVSTPLPPEE
-829 FAGFIKSRLA
+829 FASFIKSRLD